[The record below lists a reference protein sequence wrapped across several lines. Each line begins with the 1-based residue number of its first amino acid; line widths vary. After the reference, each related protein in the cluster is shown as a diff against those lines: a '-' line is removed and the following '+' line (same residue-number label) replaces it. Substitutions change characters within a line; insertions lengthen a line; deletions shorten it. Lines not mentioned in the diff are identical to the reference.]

1 MRLAH
6 FPPRD
11 GFASK
16 GEMARGAPL
25 ALLALALVLAVL
37 APCAGAGVMTGNDLE
52 ELAWRFRFA
61 HGEAHASVLLEPLQR
76 TLKAMQE
83 HVAANL
89 AQVTTPSP
97 PVLARPRESMARPSS
112 SVSARA
118 LASAALTPRRGRT
131 PLRGMNCRG

>member
-37 APCAGAGVMTGNDLE
+37 APCAGAGVMTGDDLE
-52 ELAWRFRFA
+52 ELLLV
-61 HGEAHASVLLEPLQR
+61 VLLEEFLLLESDWNKLLLVLELVHELILYLWSLVHILISWRSVIFDDVVEFLEVQVVGGLFSLGGAV
-76 TLKAMQE
+76 TLT
-83 HVAANL
+83 VAFL
-89 AQVTTPSP
+89 S
-97 PVLARPRESMARPSS
+97 VLH
-112 SVSARA
+112 
-118 LASAALTPRRGRT
+118 
-131 PLRGMNCRG
+131 LRLW